1 MMNIR
6 SRRLSSLLSFCY
18 GFTTPLPF

>member
-1 MMNIR
+1 MNIR